1 MKQKVDISIIYD
13 CQKGNHDA
21 FRQIYEAYQQQIYG
35 LAFRYTN
42 DSEESLD
49 ITQEI
54 FMRIFLRIGNF
65 RNECSFDTWVY
76 RVSVNAIIS
85 AIRKNKDHTLFDEE
99 IMEFSDSSAQAD
111 IQLESQETEHYIKCA
126 IAKLPE
132 SLRMPF
138 ILVVQEQRTYADVAD
153 ILEIN
158 ISAVRMRV
166 SRARQLLRTTLQPYI
181 NGDNI

>member
-21 FRQIYEAYQQQIYG
+21 FRQIYEAYQQQIYK
-35 LAFRYTN
+35 LAFRYTH

-85 AIRKNKDHTLFDEE
+85 AIRKNKDHILSDEDIIASMKSSINVDNNFHNLLLTAKVGDEE
-99 IMEFSDSSAQAD
+99 FEIWKSNKKDGKFEVINSSMMPKKATKN
-111 IQLESQETEHYIKCA
+111 IHS
-126 IAKLPE
+126 
-132 SLRMPF
+132 RMTK
-138 ILVVQEQRTYADVAD
+138 E
-153 ILEIN
+153 EI
-158 ISAVRMRV
+158 ISEIISKVFDA
-166 SRARQLLRTTLQPYI
+166 
-181 NGDNI
+181 NK